1 MLESLLEPVF
11 QACVQDEEG
20 QKAPHTSFSPVT
32 TTNLGISLQNFLI
45 LVLTL
50 LPQLCKIS

>member
-32 TTNLGISLQNFLI
+32 TTNLGISQQNFLI